1 MFHSLKIIYITMKRQ
16 RIRAYISNITSHL
29 FLHIFLILS
38 TMRMHLEALANF
50 NHDSSFPDGTRY
62 FLSFSLIKQV
72 THHIGYLSM
81 ATVLLKAE
89 DWRTY
94 RIEIIPHHLS
104 PFEISFFQRRLPL
117 ALYALGRTL
126 CLGRRDIDLSTK
138 KSNSLFLCDSYK
150 IL

>member
-1 MFHSLKIIYITMKRQ
+1 MKRQ
-16 RIRAYISNITSHL
+16 RIRAHIFNVTSHL

-38 TMRMHLEALANF
+38 IMRMHLEALANL

-89 DWRTY
+89 D
-94 RIEIIPHHLS
+94 
-104 PFEISFFQRRLPL
+104 
-117 ALYALGRTL
+117 
-126 CLGRRDIDLSTK
+126 
-138 KSNSLFLCDSYK
+138 
-150 IL
+150 